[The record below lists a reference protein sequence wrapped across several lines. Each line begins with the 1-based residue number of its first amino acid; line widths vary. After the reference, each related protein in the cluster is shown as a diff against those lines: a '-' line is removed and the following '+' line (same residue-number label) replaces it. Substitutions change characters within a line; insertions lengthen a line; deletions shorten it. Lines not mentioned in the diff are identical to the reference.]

1 MNPASP
7 DPLPLSIVEHY
18 AYCPRQAA
26 LIHVEGI
33 WAANADTALGEA
45 DHEAVDRATKMESRG
60 GVETWLS
67 LPVWHDELGIAG
79 ICDAVEVRG
88 GVPTPIEYKPKLYE
102 RRLAPAAQQL
112 AAQAMCLESM
122 WRTTVRTAIL
132 FTQADRRRHPI
143 PLDAALREATM
154 ETIAACHDLVTH
166 AQLSTPVADSRC
178 HRCSVSDACGV
189 RLPDMDASAPFTLQ
203 AEAAW

>member
-1 MNPASP
+1 MFT

-45 DHEAVDRATKMESRG
+45 NHEAVDRATKMERRG
-60 GVETWLS
+60 GIETWLS
-67 LPVWHDELGIAG
+67 LPVWHDDLGITG
-79 ICDAVEVRG
+79 ICDAVEVRD
-88 GVPTPIEYKPKLYE
+88 GVPTPIEYKPKLHP

-122 WRTTVRTAIL
+122 WQTSVTVGVL
-132 FTQADRRRHPI
+132 FTLADRRRHPI
-143 PLDAALREATM
+143 AIDEPLRQTTSG
-154 ETIAACHDLVTH
+154 TIAACHDLVSRRRLP
-166 AQLSTPVADSRC
+166 APVNDRRC
-178 HRCSVSDACGV
+178 DRCSVAEACGV
-189 RLPDMDASAPFTLQ
+189 RMPDLDADTPFRPQ
-203 AEAAW
+203 QEMVW